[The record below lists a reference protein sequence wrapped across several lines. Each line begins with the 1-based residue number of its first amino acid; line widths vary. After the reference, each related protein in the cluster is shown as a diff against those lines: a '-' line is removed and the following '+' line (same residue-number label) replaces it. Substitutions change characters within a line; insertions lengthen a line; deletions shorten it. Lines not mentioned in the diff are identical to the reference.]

1 MVLAKSEI
9 TGKMA
14 PCTIL
19 TGLTPHG
26 KPVYDPMADIDLLS
40 IFEWENGD
48 GFLNDSDFVYTM
60 ASVGADRRQREEEA
74 REARVLAHMERIQTA
89 IANGQDIHDE
99 EDIDEE

>member
-9 TGKMA
+9 TGKVA

-48 GFLNDSDFVYTM
+48 GFLNDSDFVFAT
-60 ASVGADRRQREEEA
+60 ANLGAERKQTEEER
-74 REARVLAHMERIQTA
+74 REARVLAHVERVQAA
-89 IANGQDIHDE
+89 IAAGQDIHDE
-99 EDIDEE
+99 DDDE

>member
-1 MVLAKSEI
+1 MLAISEL
-9 TGKMA
+9 TGKPA

-26 KPVYDPMADIDLLS
+26 VRVYDPMADIDLMS
-40 IFEWENGD
+40 IFEWEHGD
-48 GFLNDSDFVYTM
+48 GFLGDSDFVYMM
-60 ASVGADRRQREEEA
+60 ASIGADRQQREEED

-99 EDIDEE
+99 DGEDE